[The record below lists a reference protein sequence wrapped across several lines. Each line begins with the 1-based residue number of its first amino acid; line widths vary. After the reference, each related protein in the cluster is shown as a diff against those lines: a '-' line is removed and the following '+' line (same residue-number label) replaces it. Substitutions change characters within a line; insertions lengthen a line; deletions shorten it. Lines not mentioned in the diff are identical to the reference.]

1 MEREVAAGEAD
12 YHETF
17 EQAGGKAVLSFY
29 NPFSTHVNKPLEMIP
44 SDFKRNAIR
53 HRVAKLSRNA
63 KPASEILKLVL
74 IGASNS
80 GKTSLL
86 LRFSEQRFAGDD
98 ASSASSGGSGQGCNY
113 HQNTV
118 GVDFKMK
125 ALEIDRTH
133 VAKVQI
139 WDTAGQERFR
149 SISQAYFR
157 NAHGCLAVYDV
168 TKRASFEAIQ
178 DYVES
183 FINYAPVDA
192 AQNIILIGNKTDLA
206 TSSHLH
212 QHSSRRQVSTE
223 EALRLAKELGLAACL
238 ETSAKDPS

>member
-1 MEREVAAGEAD
+1 MKVEKEVAAGEAD
-12 YHETF
+12 YHDF
-17 EQAGGKAVLSFY
+17 SEQAGGKAVLNIY
-29 NPFSTHVNKPLEMIP
+29 NPFSAPNTKPLEMIP

-53 HRVAKLSRNA
+53 HRVAKLHRNA

-98 ASSASSGGSGQGCNY
+98 ASSASSGGQSGY

-192 AQNIILIGNKTDLA
+192 AQNIILIGNKTDLT
-206 TSSHLH
+206 TSSN
-212 QHSSRRQVSTE
+212 HSSRRQVSTE